1 MAYSLNTL
9 LRTMIEQGAS
19 DLHLTVGAP
28 PAFRVNGQLYRSK
41 SAALSPEDTQSL
53 CYSLLTDEQKRRFEE
68 KKELDFAFGVKNIA
82 RLRANIF
89 IQRGAVAGVFR
100 RIPSEIPRL
109 EDLGFGTH
117 VQGLTERPNG
127 LVLVTGATGSGK
139 STTLAA
145 FINAINKS
153 KRYHIITVEDPIE
166 FTHRHQSSLVNQR
179 EIGPDCESF
188 GTAIRQALR
197 EDPDVLMVG
206 EMRDEETAETTLRAA
221 ETGHLVFSTLHTNGA
236 IQSIHRLVQMFPHD
250 RQDYIR
256 TLLSFTLEAI
266 LSQALVETIDK
277 SKRIMVYEYLAMTP
291 AIRHLIRENKLHQI
305 YSQMQIG
312 QDQHGMT
319 TLNQGLARYIQQGVI
334 SYEQAVSWSPDPEEL
349 ERITSKSSTRRSA

>member
-41 SAALSPEDTQSL
+41 SQILMPEDTQSL
-53 CYSLLTDEQKRRFEE
+53 CYSLLTDEQKRKFEE
-68 KKELDFAFGVKNIA
+68 KKELDFAFGVKNVA

-89 IQRGAVAGVFR
+89 IQRGAIAGVFR
-100 RIPSEIPRL
+100 RIPSEVPNL
-109 EDLGFGTH
+109 EDLGFGSH
-117 VQGLTERPNG
+117 VQGLTEKPNG

-145 FINAINKS
+145 FLNSINKS
-153 KRYHIITVEDPIE
+153 KRYHIITIEDPIE
-166 FTHRHQSSLVNQR
+166 FTHKHATSLVNQR

-206 EMRDEETAETTLRAA
+206 EMRDQETAEATLRAA

-236 IQSIHRLVQMFPHD
+236 VQSINRLIQMFPHD

-277 SKRIMVYEYLAMTP
+277 SRRVMVYEYLALTP
-291 AIRHLIRENKLHQI
+291 AIRNLIREDKLHQV

-312 QDQHGMT
+312 QEIHGMT
-319 TLNQGLARYIQQGVI
+319 TMNQGLARFVQQGVV
-334 SYEQAVSWSPDPEEL
+334 SLDQAFSWSPDTEEL
-349 ERITSKSSTRRSA
+349 ERLTSKNSGRKIA